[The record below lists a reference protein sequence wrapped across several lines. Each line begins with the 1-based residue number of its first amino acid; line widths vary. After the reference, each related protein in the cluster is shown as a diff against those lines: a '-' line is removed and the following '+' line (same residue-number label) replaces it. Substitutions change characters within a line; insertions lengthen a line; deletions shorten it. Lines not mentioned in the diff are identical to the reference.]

1 MFSKSSTTQ
10 KKLEFENQTKKTTKF
25 VQNENWIENLQNEL
39 NQLKNKQ
46 AKGAKLRANIRQEL
60 EGKKGPKTFFR
71 VVERQNMQT

>member
-25 VQNENWIENLQNEL
+25 VQNENWIENLENEL